1 MGQAAECVAK
11 HVEQVQC
18 STTTGCQ
25 ISENEFMWTVLS
37 NR

>member
-11 HVEQVQC
+11 HMEQAQC
-18 STTTGCQ
+18 PTTTGPQ

>member
-1 MGQAAECVAK
+1 MRQAAERVAK
-11 HVEQVQC
+11 HIEQVQC
-18 STTTGCQ
+18 STTTGRQ